1 LSVADAAEMIDA
13 PACPAASGPTAS
25 LWQAVRDVA
34 VLTLL
39 YGCGLR
45 ISEALGLKRSQAPQ
59 GDLITITG
67 KGQKQR
73 IVPVLPA
80 VREAIADYLAICPYV
95 MAADGPLFV
104 GARGGPLAPRLVQ

>member
-45 ISEALGLKRSQAPQ
+45 ISEALGLKRFEAPQ

-73 IVPVLPA
+73 VVPVLPA
-80 VREAIADYLAICPYV
+80 VRRAIADSLALCPH
-95 MAADGPLFV
+95 ALAPAGPLFV
-104 GARGGPLAPRLVQ
+104 GARGGPLSPRLV